1 MVSITILFL
10 SCHNI
15 VNLWLRYDID
25 NYSLFM
31 NGIVIPY
38 LLFSPLTL
46 PIYYYL
52 MGKNHPEKTIV
63 IQFSSVIVNVI
74 AFYALY
80 RFTGFYSIILSNALS
95 YFASYLLGVYYQK
108 TFLQIRYRI
117 NRNNIFK
124 LVIIIVSY
132 VVLFYLILY
141 KRFQIITKEDISRY
155 FLNNKIAVSLY
166 NRL

>member
-1 MVSITILFL
+1 
-10 SCHNI
+10 
-15 VNLWLRYDID
+15 
-25 NYSLFM
+25 
-31 NGIVIPY
+31 
-38 LLFSPLTL
+38 
-46 PIYYYL
+46 

-132 VVLFYLILY
+132 VVLFYLIQYINNSVTITSVLLITLILY